1 MNTILLVLNYCT
13 TLWNN
18 SNELLFEIVD
28 YQIRDVEI
36 KFKYDLLEMLRLHF
50 RYVTLDEKTT
60 SLFNCPPVDCSSPS
74 TSTFTYLQ
82 PCGVDPSTR
91 RPIPVNARLSFLRS
105 HHGRKGTAEQKLDV
119 WILLFCSERS
129 VNTNGCVPSR
139 IASFRV
145 DFAATGREIAS
156 RDPPHRSFV

>member
-1 MNTILLVLNYCT
+1 MNTTLLVLNYCT

-60 SLFNCPPVDCSSPS
+60 SLFN
-74 TSTFTYLQ
+74 
-82 PCGVDPSTR
+82 
-91 RPIPVNARLSFLRS
+91 
-105 HHGRKGTAEQKLDV
+105 
-119 WILLFCSERS
+119 
-129 VNTNGCVPSR
+129 
-139 IASFRV
+139 
-145 DFAATGREIAS
+145 
-156 RDPPHRSFV
+156 